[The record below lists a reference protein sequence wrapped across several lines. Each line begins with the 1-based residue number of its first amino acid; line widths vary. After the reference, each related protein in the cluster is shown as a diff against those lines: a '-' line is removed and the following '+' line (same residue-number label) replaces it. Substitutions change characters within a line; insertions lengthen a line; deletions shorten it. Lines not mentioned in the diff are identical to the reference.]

1 MAHFTAS
8 ANLVHDTTANLFG
21 ESASWTPS
29 AGGSAQVV
37 QVNFNNPD
45 KSQALGD
52 LSAMDW
58 EFTALDTWIEYRVNQ
73 FPGLVEA
80 VANKTPE
87 TIVLTDQ
94 NGAAL
99 GSFRVTKTMRV
110 WDGHTIKAQIILI
123 P

>member
-8 ANLVHDTTANLFG
+8 ADLLHDTTANLFG

-29 AGGSAQVV
+29 GGGSAQVA

-45 KSQALGD
+45 KSHALGD

-58 EFTALDTWIEYRVNQ
+58 EFTALDCWIEYRLNQ
-73 FPGLVEA
+73 FPGLIEA
-80 VANKTPE
+80 VANKTAE
-87 TIVLTDQ
+87 TIAITDH
-94 NGAAL
+94 GGTAI

-110 WDGHTIKAQIILI
+110 WDGHTVKAQLVLI